1 MELQILMKLKKNI
14 MRAISNHKENL
25 IYEWIARV
33 KKKLEELPTKYP
45 GPKKL

>member
-1 MELQILMKLKKNI
+1 

-33 KKKLEELPTKYP
+33 KKRLEELPTKYP